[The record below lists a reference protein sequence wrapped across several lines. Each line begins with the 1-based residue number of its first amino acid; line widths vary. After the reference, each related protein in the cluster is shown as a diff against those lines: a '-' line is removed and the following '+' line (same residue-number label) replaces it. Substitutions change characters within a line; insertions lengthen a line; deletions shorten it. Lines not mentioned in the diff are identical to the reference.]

1 MGGQSWALGPYLR
14 VTDHPLGWG
23 DKFCVHNVSPE
34 GTALCPLADLCWSCP
49 FPPYPTLLY
58 IRKLGLKTWPWHW
71 LTLGLDWHGDAETT
85 NKMMERQV
93 FCFLGRKA
101 SLWRPHE
108 IIPIL
113 VHVHNPGI
121 AAWNISRP
129 FQGSHRPDEMSQD
142 FSTAAA
148 EAPVGYVGCAHRK
161 QEAKPHFLLALYLS
175 MCRNYLWCCP
185 LANGDIYN
193 YNLLLSAYYV
203 QSSILNLCHDFSTE
217 WFSRCIPGNP
227 RRVPKTLW
235 CVCELKK
242 FFIIILRCY
251 FPFSL

>member
-1 MGGQSWALGPYLR
+1 
-14 VTDHPLGWG
+14 
-23 DKFCVHNVSPE
+23 
-34 GTALCPLADLCWSCP
+34 
-49 FPPYPTLLY
+49 
-58 IRKLGLKTWPWHW
+58 
-71 LTLGLDWHGDAETT
+71 
-85 NKMMERQV
+85 MERRV

-129 FQGSHRPDEMSQD
+129 FQGSHWPDEMSQD
-142 FSTAAA
+142 FSAAA
-148 EAPVGYVGCAHRK
+148 TEAPVGYVGCAHRK

-175 MCRNYLWCCP
+175 MCRNCLWCCP

-203 QSSILNLCHDFSTE
+203 QSSILNLFQPNDSHSVSQGTPEGCLG
-217 WFSRCIPGNP
+217 P
-227 RRVPKTLW
+227 LW

-242 FFIIILRCY
+242 IFIIILRCY